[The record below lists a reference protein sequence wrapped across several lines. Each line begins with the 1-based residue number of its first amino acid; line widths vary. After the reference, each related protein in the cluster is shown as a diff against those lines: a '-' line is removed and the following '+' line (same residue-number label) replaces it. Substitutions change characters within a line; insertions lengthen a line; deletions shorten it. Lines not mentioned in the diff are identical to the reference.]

1 MKKRHFS
8 SDKKIVGKSRTL
20 DIVCHTGRFNIGNL
34 IENRRHAIYGHVIRR
49 LRPMYPSNSARI
61 SHACDSLRN
70 PGGLPRQGGCGRS
83 PIWLFRESLWVR
95 KYCDIGILLQ
105 GAGVGFLRV
114 T

>member
-20 DIVCHTGRFNIGNL
+20 DIVCRTGRFNIGNL

-61 SHACDSLRN
+61 SHAGDSLRN
-70 PGGLPRQGGCGRS
+70 PGGLPRRGGVWQI
-83 PIWLFRESLWVR
+83 PYMAF
-95 KYCDIGILLQ
+95 
-105 GAGVGFLRV
+105 
-114 T
+114 